1 MVDLFGKFT
10 ASSWDR
16 LKEIFPAL
24 NDVIT
29 ETASRYLD
37 INTFLGGLNLTEA
50 PGFRLSI
57 ALIIPVLA
65 GLTQW
70 LSVKTMNT
78 TPQDP
83 DAPGAGTMRTMNI
96 IMPLMSAFFCITFP
110 IGIGIYWV
118 ASSAVRIVMQ
128 LGINQYMKKIDVDD
142 LVKTNIE
149 KKNKKRAKK
158 GLPPVNADAT
168 VKSINRAAEAAERR
182 KKMEEERA
190 KKPTTNS
197 TDYYKQK
204 RENMGTIASRARMVQ
219 DYNEKKNKK
228 K

>member
-1 MVDLFGKFT
+1 MVEKIAELASEYNLSNYDYTEVNRMVDLFGKFT

-83 DAPGAGTMRTMNI
+83 DAPRRRDNE
-96 IMPLMSAFFCITFP
+96 
-110 IGIGIYWV
+110 
-118 ASSAVRIVMQ
+118 
-128 LGINQYMKKIDVDD
+128 DD
-142 LVKTNIE
+142 E
-149 KKNKKRAKK
+149 YHH
-158 GLPPVNADAT
+158 
-168 VKSINRAAEAAERR
+168 AAHVGFLLYQHFRSVSVFTGWPAAL
-182 KKMEEERA
+182 
-190 KKPTTNS
+190 S
-197 TDYYKQK
+197 
-204 RENMGTIASRARMVQ
+204 VL
-219 DYNEKKNKK
+219 
-228 K
+228 